1 MSLNLA
7 RESYQVYR
15 SISFNV
21 RSSSLDILLTTLGLG
36 TVVILFLLYF
46 IYLIVRATRRKRPG
60 YTRSKADRPSWVL
73 TLVVAGSAL
82 IFSTLLAEGIL
93 VIETEVAIACSLIK
107 FLGQYTLGWILWAAA
122 VNYKLIRKYYQLRL
136 ARQEAPHALLAIFLQ
151 VLPFALLA
159 FFEAILARS
168 FRDELDLCSLE
179 VPWLIAL
186 YSMISL
192 LLLIFLVSFI
202 KIRRTIGA
210 HHEIIRYGIFMST
223 SFLFPLADAIVK
235 FTPSLVGEVWAG
247 QMLVVLA
254 LLLVL
259 GNMMHIFVLVLK
271 GKHPLPKDILPMASA
286 GAGTT
291 LSLDSDVSAGDEV
304 INDQPAQTLD
314 DVNKL
319 MAEAPVMALRAP
331 LPEAPSMV
339 LSRPRRSATD
349 TDEVE
354 PNFERF
360 VDHLPA
366 TLANDIDRRR
376 GYWVAQSRRRTH
388 TVMEFDLDH
397 AFRYLDDDST
407 IPKDSSGADDTG
419 GPVDG

>member
-1 MSLNLA
+1 MSLTLA
-7 RESYQVYR
+7 RESYQIYR

-82 IFSTLLAEGIL
+82 IFSTLLAEGVL

-122 VNYKLIRKYYQLRL
+122 VNYKLIRKYYQLRR
-136 ARQEAPHALLAIFLQ
+136 ARQEAPHALLTIFLQ
-151 VLPFALLA
+151 LLPFALLT

-186 YSMISL
+186 YAMISL
-192 LLLIFLVSFI
+192 LLLIFLFSFI
-202 KIRRTIGA
+202 KVRRTIGA

-235 FTPSLVGEVWAG
+235 LTPSLAGEVWAG
-247 QMLVVLA
+247 QMLVILA

-259 GNMMHIFVLVLK
+259 GNMMHVFVLVLK
-271 GKHPLPKDILPMASA
+271 GRHPLPKDILPMASA
-286 GAGTT
+286 GAETT
-291 LSLDSDVSAGDEV
+291 LSLDSDVSGGDEGI
-304 INDQPAQTLD
+304 INDQPTRTLD
-314 DVNKL
+314 DINGL
-319 MAEAPVMALRAP
+319 MAEGSVMAIRAP
-331 LPEAPSMV
+331 LPEAPSMI
-339 LSRPRRSATD
+339 LNRPRRSATD
-349 TDEVE
+349 TDEAE

-366 TLANDIDRRR
+366 TLAEDIDRRR
-376 GYWVAQSRRRTH
+376 GYWVAQSRKRTH
-388 TVMEFDLDH
+388 TVMEFDLDN
-397 AFRYLDDDST
+397 AFRYLDDD
-407 IPKDSSGADDTG
+407 PARKDSSERD
-419 GPVDG
+419 GPGE